1 MWYTFMII
9 KSFSL
14 YSLYFT
20 VQKSLRVFVQTVS
33 NSTSQRWMLITS
45 HTEITV
51 IYGKYG
57 YFNLKL
63 SSLGRSLKTK
73 KRRLHWQW
81 LLAVSQQQL
90 LGDAWS
96 MDVSEHQLTSCDVP
110 VPWRAV
116 YDTMEYST
124 AFMKIDILEDHQVC
138 NQWYDWKDWN
148 RIHRSFNRFYSSSI
162 DHWPLHPVPSSSTS
176 NLDSTYG
183 TEVNL
188 KK

>member
-1 MWYTFMII
+1 MWYTFMTI
-9 KSFSL
+9 KSC
-14 YSLYFT
+14 SLYFT
-20 VQKSLRVFVQTVS
+20 IQKSLRVFVQTVS
-33 NSTSQRWMLITS
+33 NSTSQRWMLITC

-57 YFNLKL
+57 YFKLKF

-73 KRRLHWQW
+73 KKRRLHWQW
-81 LLAVSQQQL
+81 LQPVSQQQL

-124 AFMKIDILEDHQVC
+124 AFMRISVQEDHQVC
-138 NQWYDWKDWN
+138 KAMIE
-148 RIHRSFNRFYSSSI
+148 RIQIYFTDNSI
-162 DHWPLHPVPSSSTS
+162 VST
-176 NLDSTYG
+176 
-183 TEVNL
+183 VAV
-188 KK
+188 